1 MLNLILKDR
10 YRLEQLLAQ
19 GGMGAV
25 YQGFDL
31 HHKTPVAVKENAF
44 RLPASIRQF
53 KEEAHILERVSHP
66 GLPRMIEHFSYGG
79 RQYLVMEFIAGQS
92 LWQMVEAQGGDLPE
106 SRALKYII
114 QVCKAVTYLHR
125 QTPPIIHR
133 DIKPENIK
141 ITPTNQAILVDF
153 GIAKVA
159 AGNDGHTQTGAKA
172 ITPGFSPP
180 EQYRGGTTPA
190 SDLYALGAT
199 LYAILTGQKPQ
210 DSIRLLTG
218 KLKFIPPDHLNNRLS
233 GEISQAIQQAMQLT
247 VRNRPQSVD
256 LWQAMLESLPEASD
270 ATGTHT
276 STTAPLMSDACWLVG
291 PNGLSYRLKSGDK
304 LMLGR
309 GSQCDIRLADPL
321 VSRLH
326 ATLKFDGYVC
336 LVYDEKSANGT
347 YINEQRIGGTS
358 YPFNPG
364 DQLRLGST
372 LFSVS
377 QTNPEA
383 SDDLT
388 TGYASVQRREKNK
401 KK

>member
-1 MLNLILKDR
+1 
-10 YRLEQLLAQ
+10 
-19 GGMGAV
+19 
-25 YQGFDL
+25 
-31 HHKTPVAVKENAF
+31 
-44 RLPASIRQF
+44 
-53 KEEAHILERVSHP
+53 
-66 GLPRMIEHFSYGG
+66 
-79 RQYLVMEFIAGQS
+79 
-92 LWQMVEAQGGDLPE
+92 
-106 SRALKYII
+106 
-114 QVCKAVTYLHR
+114 VTYLHR

-180 EQYRGGTTPA
+180 EQYRGGTTSA
-190 SDLYALGAT
+190 WDLYALGAT